1 MSRINLQ
8 NKCLNIGERMVVVVE
23 WNKRWSPSLPM
34 LSCESSVSVKENP
47 DRKKNRH
54 INKFLKIPS
63 ISSLT
68 DILLLRS
75 VYDNIKAQ
83 ICILENLDAKSY
95 IYVSLLM
102 PLLQS
107 KIQNEL
113 NLIS

>member
-1 MSRINLQ
+1 
-8 NKCLNIGERMVVVVE
+8 MV
-23 WNKRWSPSLPM
+23 SSLPL
-34 LSCESSVSVKENP
+34 LSCELSVSMKENL
-47 DRKKNRH
+47 DRKKTQTR
-54 INKFLKIPS
+54 ITKFLKIPS

-75 VYDNIKAQ
+75 VCDNIEVQ
-83 ICILENLDAKSY
+83 ICSLENLDAKSD
-95 IYVSLLM
+95 IYVPLLM

>member
-1 MSRINLQ
+1 MMSRVKLQ
-8 NKCLNIGERMVVVVE
+8 NKCLNIGEWMVVVVE
-23 WNKRWSPSLPM
+23 WNKKWSPSLPM

-54 INKFLKIPS
+54 NKFLKIPS
-63 ISSLT
+63 TSSLT
-68 DILLLRS
+68 DILLPRS

-83 ICILENLDAKSY
+83 ICSLENLDAKSY

-113 NLIS
+113 NLIR

>member
-1 MSRINLQ
+1 M
-8 NKCLNIGERMVVVVE
+8 
-23 WNKRWSPSLPM
+23 
-34 LSCESSVSVKENP
+34 
-47 DRKKNRH
+47 
-54 INKFLKIPS
+54 NKFLKIPS

-75 VYDNIKAQ
+75 VYDNIEAQ
-83 ICILENLDAKSY
+83 ICILENLDAKLD
-95 IYVSLLM
+95 ICVSLLM

>member
-1 MSRINLQ
+1 MS
-8 NKCLNIGERMVVVVE
+8 KCLWADGSGRAQQKMV
-23 WNKRWSPSLPM
+23 SSLPL
-34 LSCESSVSVKENP
+34 LSCELSVSMKENP
-47 DRKKNRH
+47 DRKKKQTH

-75 VYDNIKAQ
+75 VCDNIEGQ
-83 ICILENLDAKSY
+83 ICSLENLDAKSD
-95 IYVSLLM
+95 IYVPLLM

>member
-1 MSRINLQ
+1 M
-8 NKCLNIGERMVVVVE
+8 NKC
-23 WNKRWSPSLPM
+23 
-34 LSCESSVSVKENP
+34 
-47 DRKKNRH
+47 
-54 INKFLKIPS
+54 LKIPS

-75 VYDNIKAQ
+75 VYDNIEAQ
-83 ICILENLDAKSY
+83 ICSLENLNAKSD

-113 NLIS
+113 NLISRLLIDVGCWEVIHSRFLKKI